1 MKNALFCPSD
11 RPNQLPATIARERNN
26 PYLCMI
32 IAFINDEKTMIEYI
46 KGELTQLTPTE
57 AVLETAGVGYLLKI
71 SVNTY
76 GALEG
81 KKEAKLLVHEVIREA
96 AQTLYGFAGERERTL
111 FRQLIGVSGV
121 GAGTAVV
128 ILSGF
133 TVQELEAVIS
143 GGDTRALKNVKGIG
157 AKTAERIIVDLRDKI
172 KPIDSALLVSTPAS
186 AQVFEEASAALV
198 MLGYTA
204 AQTRKVLKKLFD
216 ESPTLKVEEAIRK
229 ALAMM

>member
-1 MKNALFCPSD
+1 M
-11 RPNQLPATIARERNN
+11 
-26 PYLCMI
+26 
-32 IAFINDEKTMIEYI
+32 
-46 KGELTQLTPTE
+46 
-57 AVLETAGVGYLLKI
+57 
-71 SVNTY
+71 
-76 GALEG
+76 
-81 KKEAKLLVHEVIREA
+81 
-96 AQTLYGFAGERERTL
+96 
-111 FRQLIGVSGV
+111 SGV

-186 AQVFEEASAALV
+186 AQVFEEAS
-198 MLGYTA
+198 GYTA

>member
-1 MKNALFCPSD
+1 
-11 RPNQLPATIARERNN
+11 
-26 PYLCMI
+26 
-32 IAFINDEKTMIEYI
+32 MIEYI
-46 KGELTQLTPTE
+46 KGELTHLQPTE

-71 SVNTY
+71 SINTY

-81 KKEAKLLVHEVIREA
+81 KKEAKLLVHEVIRED
-96 AQTLYGFAGERERTL
+96 AQVLYGFAAERERAL
-111 FRQLIGVSGV
+111 FRLLIGVSGV

-172 KPIDSALLVSTPAS
+172 KPDDSALLVSTPAS
-186 AQVFEEASAALV
+186 AQAFEEASAALV
-198 MLGYTA
+198 MLGYTP
-204 AQTRKVLKKLFD
+204 AQTRKVLKKLFE
-216 ESPTLKVEEAIRK
+216 ESPTIKVEEAIRK

>member
-1 MKNALFCPSD
+1 M
-11 RPNQLPATIARERNN
+11 
-26 PYLCMI
+26 
-32 IAFINDEKTMIEYI
+32 
-46 KGELTQLTPTE
+46 
-57 AVLETAGVGYLLKI
+57 
-71 SVNTY
+71 
-76 GALEG
+76 
-81 KKEAKLLVHEVIREA
+81 
-96 AQTLYGFAGERERTL
+96 
-111 FRQLIGVSGV
+111 
-121 GAGTAVV
+121 
-128 ILSGF
+128 
-133 TVQELEAVIS
+133 
-143 GGDTRALKNVKGIG
+143 KGIG

>member
-1 MKNALFCPSD
+1 
-11 RPNQLPATIARERNN
+11 
-26 PYLCMI
+26 
-32 IAFINDEKTMIEYI
+32 MIEYI
-46 KGELTQLTPTE
+46 KGELTHLQPTE

-71 SVNTY
+71 SINTY

-81 KKEAKLLVHEVIREA
+81 KKEAKLLVHEVIRED
-96 AQTLYGFAGERERTL
+96 AQVLYGFAAERERAL
-111 FRQLIGVSGV
+111 FRLLIGVSGV

-133 TVQELEAVIS
+133 TVQELETVRS

-172 KPIDSALLVSTPAS
+172 KPDDSALLVSTPAS

-198 MLGYTA
+198 MLGYTP
-204 AQTRKVLKKLFD
+204 AQTRKVLKKLFE
-216 ESPTLKVEEAIRK
+216 ESPTIKVEEAIRK

>member
-1 MKNALFCPSD
+1 
-11 RPNQLPATIARERNN
+11 
-26 PYLCMI
+26 
-32 IAFINDEKTMIEYI
+32 MIEYI
-46 KGELTQLTPTE
+46 KGELTHLQPTE

-71 SVNTY
+71 SINTY

-81 KKEAKLLVHEVIREA
+81 KKEAKLLVHEVIRED
-96 AQTLYGFAGERERTL
+96 AQVLYGFAAERERAL
-111 FRQLIGVSGV
+111 FRLLIGVSGV

-133 TVQELEAVIS
+133 TVQELETVIS

-172 KPIDSALLVSTPAS
+172 KPDDSALLVSTPAS

-198 MLGYTA
+198 MLGYTP
-204 AQTRKVLKKLFD
+204 AQTRKVLKKLFE
-216 ESPTLKVEEAIRK
+216 ESPTIKVEEAIRK

>member
-1 MKNALFCPSD
+1 
-11 RPNQLPATIARERNN
+11 
-26 PYLCMI
+26 
-32 IAFINDEKTMIEYI
+32 MIEYI
-46 KGELTQLTPTE
+46 KGELTHLQPTE

-71 SVNTY
+71 SINTY

-81 KKEAKLLVHEVIREA
+81 KKEAKLLVHEVIRED
-96 AQTLYGFAGERERTL
+96 AQVLYGFAAERERAL
-111 FRQLIGVSGV
+111 FRLLIGVSGV

-172 KPIDSALLVSTPAS
+172 KPDDSALLVSTPAS

-198 MLGYTA
+198 MLGYTP
-204 AQTRKVLKKLFD
+204 AQTRKVLKKLFE
-216 ESPTLKVEEAIRK
+216 ESPTIKVEEAIRK